1 MRKQRKRRRQNVR
14 LAGVPCSDTLLDLQ
28 LMKIHFLEVQTPLIM
43 KSMHNVSLSKSAPA
57 SPRPMANDDAWTAE
71 LFIRLKTVYYKSLCE
86 RLARLCY
93 KNERLRRF
101 EKSKQFPKMLYF
113 GSWMAGSSE
122 KKSSPT
128 SARADTEH
136 KSFCV
141 RPKW

>member
-1 MRKQRKRRRQNVR
+1 M
-14 LAGVPCSDTLLDLQ
+14 LMMLELL
-28 LMKIHFLEVQTPLIM
+28 
-43 KSMHNVSLSKSAPA
+43 SY
-57 SPRPMANDDAWTAE
+57 
-71 LFIRLKTVYYKSLCE
+71 FIRLKTVYYKSLCE

-101 EKSKQFPKMLYF
+101 EKSKKFPKMLFF

-128 SARADTEH
+128 QAGTATEH

-141 RPKW
+141 RPKRMPQFDRKALPGFQRSLLVENNLLTLDTRRIAAVCIQQ

>member
-1 MRKQRKRRRQNVR
+1 MQRYFTRFAN
-14 LAGVPCSDTLLDLQ
+14 A
-28 LMKIHFLEVQTPLIM
+28 INYEVNA
-43 KSMHNVSLSKSAPA
+43 NVSLSKSAPA

-71 LFIRLKTVYYKSLCE
+71 LFILLKTVYYKSLCE

-101 EKSKQFPKMLYF
+101 EKSKKFPKMLFF

-128 SARADTEH
+128 QAGTATEH

-141 RPKW
+141 RPNRGFHTFEMTQ